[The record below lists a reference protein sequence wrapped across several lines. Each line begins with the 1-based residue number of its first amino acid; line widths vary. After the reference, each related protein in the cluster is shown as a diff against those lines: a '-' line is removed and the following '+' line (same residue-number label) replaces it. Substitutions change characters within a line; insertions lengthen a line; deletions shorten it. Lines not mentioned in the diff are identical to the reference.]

1 MAWIEPVSLKGKYAI
16 LELLSHDHL
25 DDLVQATKD
34 GELWKIWY
42 AFVPSPDNMRE
53 AIDLRLHMYQK
64 GEMLPFAVI
73 DAATGKAV
81 GITTYLNIDPIHQRL
96 EIGATWYRKSSQRT
110 ALNTECKYMLLK
122 HAFEDKNAIAVDLE
136 PILLISLAE
145 ERLSA

>member
-1 MAWIEPVSLKGKYAI
+1 
-16 LELLSHDHL
+16 
-25 DDLVQATKD
+25 
-34 GELWKIWY
+34 
-42 AFVPSPDNMRE
+42 
-53 AIDLRLHMYQK
+53 MYQK

-122 HAFEDKNAIAVDLE
+122 HSFEDKNAIAVE
-136 PILLISLAE
+136 FRTHSANIPSRRTI
-145 ERLSA
+145 ERLGGKIRWHLRYTCEYLMVH